1 MAEIL
6 EELRQAGLLQASD
19 DAQLS
24 PRGRLWLRQLEDIE
38 TQEVHDSGEAA
49 ADLILSTSGLI
60 R

>member
-6 EELRQAGLLQASD
+6 EELRKAGLLETA
-19 DAQLS
+19 DAPHLS
-24 PRGRLWLRQLEDIE
+24 ARGKLWLRQLEDIE
-38 TQEVHDSGEAA
+38 TQEVHDAGEAA

>member
-1 MAEIL
+1 MTEIL
-6 EELRQAGLLQASD
+6 EELRKAGLLETSD
-19 DAQLS
+19 NPHLS

-38 TQEVHDSGEAA
+38 TQEVHDAGEAA

>member
-6 EELRQAGLLQASD
+6 EELRRAGLLETTGD
-19 DAQLS
+19 LS

-38 TQEVHDSGEAA
+38 TQEVTDAGEAA
-49 ADLILSTSGLI
+49 ADLILSTSGLV

>member
-6 EELRQAGLLQASD
+6 EELREAGLLETSD
-19 DAQLS
+19 AVHLS
-24 PRGRLWLRQLEDIE
+24 ARGRLWLRQLEDIE
-38 TQEVHDSGEAA
+38 TQETHDAGEAA

>member
-6 EELRQAGLLQASD
+6 DELRQAGLLETSEAP
-19 DAQLS
+19 ALS

-38 TQEVHDSGEAA
+38 TQEVHDAGEDA

>member
-6 EELRQAGLLQASD
+6 EELRSAGLLETA
-19 DAQLS
+19 DALQLS

-38 TQEVHDSGEAA
+38 TQEVTDAGEAA

>member
-6 EELRQAGLLQASD
+6 EELREAGLLETSEAVH
-19 DAQLS
+19 LS

-38 TQEVHDSGEAA
+38 TQEVHDAGEAA